1 LIYDAYLAARR
12 GLGMD
17 EMRYI
22 TPLFAEAVR
31 FTVYAEKLAVILA
44 EARSALA
51 MDIPDTLPG
60 TTRMRMLAMRVK
72 LREQVHDIE
81 YELCLRDDERVRAP
95 EPEAVA

>member
-1 LIYDAYLAARR
+1 
-12 GLGMD
+12 MQ

-22 TPLFAEAVR
+22 TPQFAEAVR

-51 MDIPDTLPG
+51 MDIPDSIPANA
-60 TTRMRMLAMRVK
+60 RMRMLAVRVK

-95 EPEAVA
+95 DLEALA